1 MTLGDNGL
9 ALPTKGLEL
18 SYEYYKN
25 IGRPVL
31 EKAFPEYMDKI
42 AAGFVGEG
50 SECYGYDDRISTD
63 HDYGA
68 SFCIWLPQQEYE
80 KIGEKMN
87 QVYDTLPKEFEGL
100 TSKIHRAEAEGRR
113 GVLAIETFYGKFL
126 GKRGVPQKLTDWLL
140 LPEHYLA
147 VATNGQVFEDN
158 LGKFT
163 EIRNRLLEYYPEDVR
178 LKKISARAI
187 TMAHYG
193 QCNYSRMMRRYDTVA
208 AHMALD
214 RFIRAAIS
222 MVYLLNKKYA
232 PYYKWMWRGMEDLEI
247 LAEVRELLK
256 EIVDNG
262 LDTSSYHTDR
272 WDTYQYALNKN
283 DKVVVLIEEIC
294 AQVVEELKK
303 QGISDS
309 NSDYLEEHAYVAR
322 QRIQDSL
329 IRSLPILA
337 GSEE

>member
-1 MTLGDNGL
+1 MVLGDNGL
-9 ALPTKGLEL
+9 KLPANGLEL
-18 SYEYYKN
+18 SYEYYEEF
-25 IGRPVL
+25 GRPAM
-31 EKAFPEYMDKI
+31 EKAVPECMDKI
-42 AAGFVGEG
+42 AAGLVGEG

-68 SFCIWLPQQEYE
+68 SFCIWLPQREYE
-80 KIGEKMN
+80 RVGAKMN
-87 QVYDTLPKEFEGL
+87 QVYDALPKEFGGI
-100 TSKIHRAEAEGRR
+100 TSKIHRVEAQGRR

-126 GKRGVPQKLTDWLL
+126 GKRGMPQSLTDWLL

-147 VATNGQVFEDN
+147 VATNGRVFEDN
-158 LGKFT
+158 LGEFT
-163 EIRNRLLEYYPEDVR
+163 RIRNRLLEYYPEDVR

-214 RFIRAAIS
+214 KFIRAAIS

-232 PYYKWMWRGMEDLEI
+232 PYYKWMWRGMEGLEK
-247 LAEVRELLK
+247 LSEVRELLK
-256 EIVDNG
+256 ELVDAG
-262 LDTSSYHTDR
+262 LDTGSYHTDR

-283 DKVVVLIEEIC
+283 DEVVVLIEDIC
-294 AQVVEELKK
+294 ARIIEELKK

-309 NSDYLEEHAYVAR
+309 SSDYLEEHAYVAR
-322 QRIQDSL
+322 QRITDDL

-337 GSEE
+337 GSDE

>member
-9 ALPTKGLEL
+9 VLPTKGLEL
-18 SYEYYKN
+18 SYAYYKN
-25 IGRPVL
+25 IGKPIL

-42 AAGFVGEG
+42 AAGLVGEG
-50 SECYGYDDRISTD
+50 SECFGYDDRISTD

-68 SFCIWLPQQEYE
+68 SFCIWLPREEYE
-80 KIGEKMN
+80 KIGAKMN
-87 QVYDTLPKEFEGL
+87 QIYDALPKEFEGI
-100 TSKIHRAEAEGRR
+100 TSKIHRVEAEDRR

-126 GKRGVPQKLTDWLL
+126 GKRGVPQSLTDWLL

-158 LGKFT
+158 LGTFT
-163 EIRNRLLEYYPEDVR
+163 EIRDHLLEYYPEDVR
-178 LKKISARAI
+178 LKRISARAI

-193 QCNYSRMMRRYDTVA
+193 QCNYSRMMRRYDIVA

-247 LAEVRELLK
+247 LPEVRELLK

-272 WDTYQYALNKN
+272 WDTYQYTLNKN

-294 AQVVEELKK
+294 AQIIEELKK

-322 QRIQDSL
+322 QHIQDDM